1 MNNILLSLLFM
12 NSYTKENYFL
22 IIIFS
27 LIVFL
32 FEHYNILEHIEKYFT
47 IFKKYKYEISFY
59 GLKIYDK
66 YGYKNK
72 FYINAS
78 PGFIAI
84 NSLLI
89 ESLKK
94 GELINSN
101 NIEETIYTDENL
113 PNLLFQ
119 IKTGHYV
126 SLNNKLW
133 NNIFFTITENVIE
146 SKDKHSENL
155 VKLELKMCSNICNT
169 QEMIEKTEK
178 TFQQYEDKKSGK
190 ISEELYIFH
199 YKNNKKEKF
208 SYTKFQTNCNF
219 KNLFFEEKENTLKFI
234 DFFEKNKN
242 WYKKY
247 GRPYTLGICTYG
259 PPGCGKTSFEKSLA
273 LYLNRHIIVVDFD
286 KIQTETELNDIFFC
300 EYIGPFK
307 IPNNKRL
314 YIFPDIDKT
323 TDILYKD
330 EFKDKD
336 ANLLLY
342 KQLFKKQNFDKSS
355 IEDDDTE
362 SMNNNSNYH
371 NINLSQILNVIDGI
385 MERDGQIFIMSA
397 NEPQKL
403 DDALLRPGRI
413 DNLIHFKEFTTDL
426 LIEFIKRFFDEKYYS
441 FENYQNF
448 EKFITKNSEHLNY
461 KYTPSKLFEIC
472 IESNYN
478 LEKLQHLL
486 VESKQQSL

>member
-1 MNNILLSLLFM
+1 MLLSLLFM

-22 IIIFS
+22 IIIFTF
-27 LIVFL
+27 IVFL
-32 FEHYNILEHIEKYFT
+32 FEHYNLLEYFEKYFQV
-47 IFKKYKYEISFY
+47 FKKYKYEISFY

-78 PGFIAI
+78 PGFIAV

-94 GELINSN
+94 GELMNSN
-101 NIEETIYTDENL
+101 NIEETIYTDEKI

-126 SLNNKLW
+126 SLKNKLW
-133 NNIFFTITENVIE
+133 KDIFFTITENIIE
-146 SKDKHSENL
+146 SKEKHSENL

-169 QEMIEKTEK
+169 KEMIAKTEK
-178 TFQQYEDKKSGK
+178 IFQEYEDKKSGK

-208 SYTKFQTNCNF
+208 SYTKFETNCNF
-219 KNLFFEEKENTLKFI
+219 QNLFFEEKENTLKFV
-234 DFFEKNKN
+234 DFFEKNRN

-286 KIQTETELNDIFFC
+286 KIQTEAELNDIFFC

-330 EFKDKD
+330 EYKNKDT
-336 ANLLLY
+336 NLLLY

-355 IEDDDTE
+355 IENDDAENTAT
-362 SMNNNSNYH
+362 SIH
-371 NINLSQILNVIDGI
+371 QINLSQILNVIDGI

-397 NEPQKL
+397 NQPEKL
-403 DDALLRPGRI
+403 DTALLRPGRI

-426 LIEFIKRFFDEKYYS
+426 LIQFVKRFFDEEYFF
-441 FENYQNF
+441 FENFENF
-448 EKFITKNSEHLNY
+448 VNEKSEQLNY
-461 KYTPSKLFEIC
+461 KYTPSKLFELC
-472 IESNYN
+472 IESNYD
-478 LEKLQHLL
+478 LEKLQDLL
-486 VESKQQSL
+486 VESKQTIL